1 MDENIKV
8 GDWVRSYGSGIWRV
22 HRILELNDFD
32 IPSQSYKP
40 RTVVF
45 SSRFVNDSYKRSFS
59 TECCDLAFVSLLD
72 SDEKDELD
80 SFIENNPEL
89 VAKFD
94 TYKPK
99 SIDAIYNASVNIPS
113 SECTTDIEERLSTFQ
128 ELNLEQLYHQLIEFK
143 IGSNGAKGWTAQFI
157 SNNHECCE
165 GKLLYSFS
173 RILAF

>member
-1 MDENIKV
+1 MDENIKI

-99 SIDAIYNASVNIPS
+99 SIDAIYNASAS
-113 SECTTDIEERLSTFQ
+113 Q
-128 ELNLEQLYHQLIEFK
+128 MGQ
-143 IGSNGAKGWTAQFI
+143 AQFI
-157 SNNHECCE
+157 
-165 GKLLYSFS
+165 LLNLSDRLNGCLMTSLYIYTSALS
-173 RILAF
+173 A

>member
-1 MDENIKV
+1 MEENIKI
-8 GDWVRSYGSGIWRV
+8 GDWVRSYGSGIWRA

-32 IPSQSYKP
+32 IQSQSYRS

-59 TECCDLAFVSLLD
+59 TESCDSAFVYHLD
-72 SDEKDELD
+72 PIEKEELE

-94 TYKPK
+94 AYKPK
-99 SIDAIYNASVNIPS
+99 SIDAIYNANVNIPAS
-113 SECTTDIEERLSTFQ
+113 GSQTDLEEMLSTFQ
-128 ELNLEQLYHQLIEFK
+128 ELNLEQLYNKLIESK
-143 IGSNGAKGWTAQFI
+143 IGSSGTKGWTAQFV
-157 SNNHECCE
+157 SNNHKCCE

-173 RILAF
+173 KVLAF

>member
-1 MDENIKV
+1 MVKNIKI

-22 HRILELNDFD
+22 HRILELSDFD
-32 IPSQSYKP
+32 IQSQSCKT
-40 RTVVF
+40 RTIVF

-59 TECCDLAFVSLLD
+59 TECCDLAFVSHLD
-72 SDEKDELD
+72 SDEKDELE

-94 TYKPK
+94 TYQPK
-99 SIDAIYNASVNIPS
+99 RIDAIYNANVNIPS
-113 SECTTDIEERLSTFQ
+113 SGCTTDLEERLSSFQ
-128 ELNLEQLYHQLIEFK
+128 ELNLEQLYNQLTKFK
-143 IGSNGAKGWTAQFI
+143 IGSSGTKGWTAQFI